1 MTDQECILAFNVLPP
16 TWKYICRGNGC
27 NLKMGIN
34 ASTCW
39 HRMPLNQTMRN
50 APIFRVEFVEFNLE
64 FNVSSI
70 VTRFDILNDFIYAN
84 IIHNFK
90 EVWVTINLTP
100 QFLLELFEFG
110 ESISLLDLLLNFVIS
125 DAWNQRVNEAWS
137 ARLSFSHLSLN
148 PFSYCSTTS
157 MMFWS

>member
-1 MTDQECILAFNVLPP
+1 
-16 TWKYICRGNGC
+16 
-27 NLKMGIN
+27 
-34 ASTCW
+34 
-39 HRMPLNQTMRN
+39 MRN

-90 EVWVTINLTP
+90 EVWVTIKLTP
-100 QFLLELFEFG
+100 QFLLEFFEFG
-110 ESISLLDLLLNFVIS
+110 DSISLLDLLLNFVIS